1 MALTKL
7 GLYVEQLNV
16 RNEDGVFGE
25 ADVRGLSTQKQYT
38 ETKAN
43 LDGVNLRSYKLF
55 APGNFAYVPD
65 TSRRGDKVSLAFNDS
80 ESTFLVSSI
89 SIVFRVS
96 DLTSLCPEYLFMYF
110 NRPEFDR
117 YARYNSWGSA
127 RETFNWE
134 DMCDIEIDLPD
145 IGIQRKYAAI
155 YSAMLEN
162 QRCYEQ
168 GLDDLKL
175 ACDAQLDEVKRKAES
190 WIPLGALLEEVDI
203 RNSNGECDCAHGINI
218 EKSFMP
224 SNASSADLHN
234 YKLVRKGQFVY
245 SSMQTGRDECIR
257 IALQREDE
265 TLAVSP
271 AYSILQVNNNAVLAE
286 YLMMWFSR
294 SENDRLGWFLSDAS
308 IRANLDLDRFFEIE
322 IPIPPIQTQTA
333 LAGLFT
339 VLVERKKINDLLKL
353 QLKDLCPILIKGSVK
368 EASR

>member
-1 MALTKL
+1 
-7 GLYVEQLNV
+7 
-16 RNEDGVFGE
+16 
-25 ADVRGLSTQKQYT
+25 
-38 ETKAN
+38 
-43 LDGVNLRSYKLF
+43 
-55 APGNFAYVPD
+55 
-65 TSRRGDKVSLAFNDS
+65 
-80 ESTFLVSSI
+80 
-89 SIVFRVS
+89 
-96 DLTSLCPEYLFMYF
+96 
-110 NRPEFDR
+110 
-117 YARYNSWGSA
+117 
-127 RETFNWE
+127 
-134 DMCDIEIDLPD
+134 MCDIEIDLPD
-145 IGIQRKYAAI
+145 IDIQRKYAAI

-190 WIPLGALLEEVDI
+190 WIPLGSLLEEVDI